1 MRVWVWA
8 SLFLVANA
16 IGVEVFT
23 AALTLPPDEALLA
36 RVLSV
41 PLIGVAALSAAH
53 VASGWRSRDR

>member
-16 IGVEVFT
+16 IGVEVFK

-41 PLIGVAALSAAH
+41 PLIGLAALSA
-53 VASGWRSRDR
+53 VQVTRDWGSRDR